1 MKLTD
6 GSYVY
11 EGLGEKIVQ
20 ILVESLAWR
29 LQLDYRRQK
38 SAKKWRLAVNVID
51 D

>member
-29 LQLDYRRQK
+29 LQLDIDVKNQQK
-38 SAKKWRLAVNVID
+38 ND